1 MNDKRHLDALKQRLK
16 ECEAQ
21 LPHSPPSHIYDPLHW
36 FKLQEFKQK
45 QNEVEMLNQQI
56 ANLERFLNQCH
67 TQHPNDCSTQSRL
80 THSLVASLV
89 AFLTFIGVSIVIAA
103 LLAADLFTQP
113 SSFLKHIISVCL

>member
-56 ANLERFLNQCH
+56 ANLERFLN
-67 TQHPNDCSTQSRL
+67 HPNDCWLNAIKIDPFARRIARS
-80 THSLVASLV
+80 
-89 AFLTFIGVSIVIAA
+89 VSYLYRCFYCNSSIACRRSIY
-103 LLAADLFTQP
+103 TT
-113 SSFLKHIISVCL
+113 K